1 MANVLIAQEATDERT
16 RLMMALQM
24 AGHEAAEA
32 SDGTL
37 AVQLLGSGHYD
48 TAVIDDELPDM
59 FGSEL
64 VLLLRNIDGYTELP
78 AVLLL
83 PSCAEDAQPAESET
97 PMPDVPSV
105 YRVYKPAS
113 CGEIQ
118 AAVELALAGSGEP
131 DRHVQ
136 LEQRREVW
144 GDVSALQRL
153 ARSAT

>member
-32 SDGTL
+32 SDGKL

-118 AAVELALAGSGEP
+118 AAVELALTGSGEP